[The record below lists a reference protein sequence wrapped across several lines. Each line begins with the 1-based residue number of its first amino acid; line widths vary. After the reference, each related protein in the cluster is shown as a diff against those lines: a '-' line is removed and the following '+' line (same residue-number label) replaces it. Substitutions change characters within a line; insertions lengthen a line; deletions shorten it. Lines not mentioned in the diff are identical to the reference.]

1 MKKVVWADL
10 SDYGAPGEDA
20 QRALAALAD
29 THYYFDRPNVDV
41 FLDRCRGATVIV
53 SDLLEITKEIIDQLP
68 GLEMISIFGVGTN
81 HINRSYAQSV
91 GITVCNTPHY
101 GDSTV
106 AEYALGLML
115 AVSRHILRADRSM
128 REGKW
133 EAFPGKDL
141 RGSTMGIVG
150 LGGVGAEL
158 ATFGNALGMEVICH
172 TNSPTPERAQMHNV
186 RFVDLTELMSTA
198 DFVQLAAELNAETT
212 GLIGRPE
219 LSMMKRGAYLIN
231 VARAGLVDQ
240 AALLD
245 TLKSGRIGGYATDV
259 YEVEPAINHPLA
271 QLDNVILSPHI
282 AWATPGAAERT
293 LRIAVDNVLA
303 YLDDR
308 PQNVVES

>member
-1 MKKVVWADL
+1 MKTVVWADL
-10 SDYGAPGEDA
+10 PDYGAPGEDQ
-20 QRALAALAD
+20 QRALSAVAD
-29 THYYFDRPNVDV
+29 THYYYDRPDVDV

-115 AVSRHILRADRSM
+115 AISRHIVKADKSM
-128 REGKW
+128 REGRW

-158 ATFGNALGMEVICH
+158 ATFGNALGMEVICY
-172 TNSPTPERAQMHNV
+172 TNSPTPERARKHNV
-186 RFVDLTELMSTA
+186 RFVDLAELMSA
-198 DFVQLAAELNAETT
+198 SDFVQLAAELNAETT
-212 GLIGRPE
+212 GLIGRAQ
-219 LSMMKRGAYLIN
+219 LDLMKPDAYLIN
-231 VARAGLVDQ
+231 VARLCHSFSSPGC
-240 AALLD
+240 
-245 TLKSGRIGGYATDV
+245 GRRDPTSCQI
-259 YEVEPAINHPLA
+259 HPG
-271 QLDNVILSPHI
+271 SRFR
-282 AWATPGAAERT
+282 WER
-293 LRIAVDNVLA
+293 
-303 YLDDR
+303 
-308 PQNVVES
+308 

>member
-1 MKKVVWADL
+1 MKKVVWVDL
-10 SDYGAPGEDA
+10 TDYGEPGEDA
-20 QRALAALAD
+20 RRALAAVAD
-29 THYYFDRPNVDV
+29 NHYYYDRPDVDV
-41 FLDRCRGATVIV
+41 FLERCRGAAVIM

-68 GLEMISIFGVGTN
+68 VLEMISIFGVGTN
-81 HINRSYAQSV
+81 HIDRSYAQSV
-91 GITVCNTPHY
+91 GIQVCNTPHY

-115 AVSRHILRADRSM
+115 AISRHILSADSSM

-158 ATFGNALGMEVICH
+158 ATFGNALGMEVICY
-172 TNSPTPERAQMHNV
+172 TRSPTPERAQKHNV
-186 RFVDLTELMSTA
+186 RFVDLSELMSA
-198 DFVQLAAELNAETT
+198 SDFVQLAAELDAETT
-212 GLIGRPE
+212 GLIGRPQ
-219 LSMMKRGAYLIN
+219 LDLMKRDAYLIN

-245 TLKSGRIGGYATDV
+245 TLKSGHIAGYATDV

-271 QLDNVILSPHI
+271 QLDNVILTPHT
-282 AWATPGAAERT
+282 AWATPGAASRT
-293 LRIAVDNVLA
+293 LQIAVDNVLA
-303 YLDDR
+303 YLDGQ